1 MVLLVAVVAGL
12 LAGWLRSRLR
22 HSTYQVV
29 DLRSVWIV
37 FLAFIPQ
44 LLAFSIPATRE
55 YIPDS
60 WIPFILLG
68 SQALLFIFVW
78 ENREK
83 PGLWLLGI
91 GLLLNFLV
99 IALNGGFMPLSPEK
113 AQHLIP
119 PGVTVDL
126 VLGERVG
133 YGKDILLPTAETT
146 LWFLSDIFLLPS
158 WINYRVAFSLGDILI
173 SAGAFYFL
181 WSLGGSS
188 QNNSLEA
195 QHVKDL

>member
-55 YIPDS
+55 NIPDS
-60 WIPFILLG
+60 RIPFILLG

-78 ENREK
+78 VNREK

-99 IALNGGFMPLSPEK
+99 IALNGGFMPLSPEN

-133 YGKDILLPTAETT
+133 YGKDILLPTAKTT